1 MIKFVK
7 QFISDERGVL
17 TPGAFIFFLA
27 AFGVFGSVLSVMY
40 LTVQKENLLAAAEP
54 AALATIRA
62 IHEGRR
68 GEPIDSIE
76 DAKKFAKAAV
86 VAFSDG
92 TNIDKLMG
100 PSNIPDVSEFADRVI
115 DVKLYPYYG
124 PDYETAMLSAE
135 PGQPVVVDGPS
146 SIVPSSFEEAT
157 ELADVGLVVIEVHLT
172 EARESSISAGFY
184 NFVSPRK
191 DLRTQSMAVAYVPSC
206 VKTGV
211 YSASEI
217 FVKGDLLAVGPSC
230 IRTDRL
236 WYELQ
241 GGAAGSHSFNIR
253 VDGEIKLANRF
264 PTEYQGLMEN
274 IPAPSDL
281 LNQIEISAPYEKGLD
296 PDIPKDRIQLRSWR
310 AKELYDFDTIFDE
323 FKNIKVSTFKPNY
336 LNYVNFEDAVY
347 LDKQV
352 RFHAQ
357 EPSAE
362 DPEQGINTV
371 DPSMFL
377 TNTTH
382 VLTGCGT
389 AQDQVRMLAGHYD
402 HIVVITNCRLIVSEG
417 ATFENVAIFTSAE
430 PTYVEQEALFTDMF
444 GNLSKVVWYPS
455 IRFQAREVGNSDNP
469 CNNDAGEKRE
479 GILFWAGRGN
489 IQFEDTL
496 SAYNTQFIMGSLPR
510 KSGKGEEIS
519 MEFAISGALDGKNKG
534 EIVNSFRD
542 IVKLRG
548 SSITSIY
555 PTHFYDTLYLE
566 GCLNENVTNRYFRP
580 YFKPVNYVMPIGG
593 ASY

>member
-1 MIKFVK
+1 
-7 QFISDERGVL
+7 
-17 TPGAFIFFLA
+17 
-27 AFGVFGSVLSVMY
+27 
-40 LTVQKENLLAAAEP
+40 
-54 AALATIRA
+54 
-62 IHEGRR
+62 
-68 GEPIDSIE
+68 
-76 DAKKFAKAAV
+76 
-86 VAFSDG
+86 
-92 TNIDKLMG
+92 
-100 PSNIPDVSEFADRVI
+100 
-115 DVKLYPYYG
+115 
-124 PDYETAMLSAE
+124 
-135 PGQPVVVDGPS
+135 
-146 SIVPSSFEEAT
+146 
-157 ELADVGLVVIEVHLT
+157 
-172 EARESSISAGFY
+172 
-184 NFVSPRK
+184 
-191 DLRTQSMAVAYVPSC
+191 
-206 VKTGV
+206 V

-264 PTEYQGLMEN
+264 PTEYTGLMEN

-323 FKNIKVSTFKPNY
+323 FNNIKVSTFKPNY

-362 DPEQGINTV
+362 DPEQGVNTV

-417 ATFENVAIFTSAE
+417 ATFENVAIFLLQLNQHMS
-430 PTYVEQEALFTDMF
+430 
-444 GNLSKVVWYPS
+444 S
-455 IRFQAREVGNSDNP
+455 R
-469 CNNDAGEKRE
+469 KR
-479 GILFWAGRGN
+479 
-489 IQFEDTL
+489 
-496 SAYNTQFIMGSLPR
+496 SLPICLEIYPR
-510 KSGKGEEIS
+510 LSGIHQFGFKPEKLGIVIIRATMMLAKNERAFCFGPVAEIS
-519 MEFAISGALDGKNKG
+519 NLKIRYRPIIPNLLWDHCPANLEQAKRSVWSLPYQVRWMA
-534 EIVNSFRD
+534 RTR
-542 IVKLRG
+542 VKL
-548 SSITSIY
+548 
-555 PTHFYDTLYLE
+555 
-566 GCLNENVTNRYFRP
+566 
-580 YFKPVNYVMPIGG
+580 
-593 ASY
+593 